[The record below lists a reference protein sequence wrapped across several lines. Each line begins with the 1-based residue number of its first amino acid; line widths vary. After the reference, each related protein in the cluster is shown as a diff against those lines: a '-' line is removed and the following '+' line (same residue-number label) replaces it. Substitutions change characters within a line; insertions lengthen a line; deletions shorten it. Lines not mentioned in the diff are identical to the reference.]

1 MQERCKRDKPKDE
14 IRQSYLL
21 ERTTTSSRQTDN
33 IETLSERLGSL
44 QIKASEES
52 TSNER
57 TDTEMSVAPAP
68 APMEVIGQEN
78 GQAGLPKNMVPDP
91 EWFDGDQMKFED

>member
-21 ERTTTSSRQTDN
+21 ERITTSSRQTDN
-33 IETLSERLGSL
+33 IEALLERLESL
-44 QIKASEES
+44 QIETSEES
-52 TSNER
+52 ISDEQ

-68 APMEVIGQEN
+68 ALMEVIGQEN
-78 GQAGLPKNMVPDP
+78 G
-91 EWFDGDQMKFED
+91 